1 MPIADGAD
9 APAGRRRS
17 AGLPLRRPLRRAG
30 RSAGPATTPTGHHPD
45 GPPPRRPATT
55 APSGHHRA
63 VCPRGIAREVNTRGS
78 DGASI
83 AIADP
88 ASAVGGT
95 RGTRLEHG
103 TLRSGDPGAGR
114 EGQPTGADHAEGAPA
129 GGGVELTCNPVG
141 SQEVGRP
148 GSASRRARGLRATGR
163 AAPGRRDGTRRAVR
177 TVVCPLGHGPMTP
190 GPPNGHARLSPSRVR
205 GRSSGSRWAG
215 QPSRREPRPSLSRPA
230 RRDSDH
236 LSQSQPPRAAL
247 SRPSRGQGR
256 PGGRASRPRL
266 VPWRGRR
273 PRGSPPPPPPHARR
287 RSAP

>member
-1 MPIADGAD
+1 VPIADGAD

-30 RSAGPATTPTGHHPD
+30 HHPD
-45 GPPPRRPATT
+45 GPPPCRPATT
-55 APSGHHRA
+55 VPSGHHRA

-215 QPSRREPRPSLSRPA
+215 QPSRREPRASLSRPA
-230 RRDSDH
+230 RRSAAPRGAQPPQPWARA
-236 LSQSQPPRAAL
+236 SRRSRQPAPPRAMA
-247 SRPSRGQGR
+247 RTTPSRI
-256 PGGRASRPRL
+256 PSSTASTRTTP
-266 VPWRGRR
+266 
-273 PRGSPPPPPPHARR
+273 
-287 RSAP
+287 